1 MRGLLR
7 TPTPALAA
15 AALALFTSL
24 ADAGPWNR
32 RAGGVYAKLGYNHL
46 RATEL
51 ATPAGEVVGI
61 PAYVKDEATLYA
73 EYGLSDRFT
82 AVVDLI
88 GYRWSEIEG
97 FESAGGI
104 GDLRLALQWQLAQR
118 GASVFAL
125 RGTVQAPTGDETKGD
140 GLLPTGSGV
149 WEGDIVASA
158 GVSLWGGRGWAQA
171 GLGPQFRGGG
181 LRDGFVYDAQVGGR
195 LFGPVLLLF
204 NVRGVQPWN
213 TQPGHASTV
222 SPAGFGDGVTYLAW
236 GPGLI
241 VDVARGVALQLDVDG
256 ATNVRNI
263 AKGPT
268 VRFGLSVSR

>member
-1 MRGLLR
+1 VSARRLTRSL
-7 TPTPALAA
+7 ALAVG
-15 AALALFTSL
+15 ALALFPPL

-32 RAGGVYAKLGYNHL
+32 RAGGFYAKLGYNHL

-51 ATPAGEVVGI
+51 ATPAGEVVDI
-61 PAYVKDEATLYA
+61 PAYVKDEATIYA

-82 AVVDLI
+82 AVGDLI
-88 GYRWSEIEG
+88 AYRWSEIEG

-104 GDLRLALQWQLAQR
+104 GDLRVALQWQIGQR
-118 GASVFAL
+118 GSSVFAL

-140 GLLPTGSGV
+140 SLLPTGSGV
-149 WEGDIVASA
+149 WEGDVVASA
-158 GVSLWGGRGWAQA
+158 GVSLWRGRGWAQA
-171 GLGPQFRGGG
+171 GVGPQFRGGG

-195 LFGPVLLLF
+195 VFGPVLLLF
-204 NVRGVQPWN
+204 NVRGVQPWD
-213 TQPGHASTV
+213 TTPGDASTT

-241 VDVARGVALQLDVDG
+241 VEVARGVALQLDVDG
-256 ATNVRNI
+256 ATHVRNI

>member
-1 MRGLLR
+1 VKGPLR
-7 TPTPALAA
+7 TPSLAA
-15 AALALFTSL
+15 VALVPSL
-24 ADAGPWNR
+24 ADAVPGTVVRRLLRSSAATTSGPPSSQR
-32 RAGGVYAKLGYNHL
+32 
-46 RATEL
+46 
-51 ATPAGEVVGI
+51 PARWSTS
-61 PAYVKDEATLYA
+61 AYVRDEATLYA
-73 EYGLSDRFT
+73 EYGPSDRFT
-82 AVVDLI
+82 AVVDLV

-104 GDLRLALQWQLAQR
+104 GDLRLALQWQVAHR

-125 RGTVQAPTGDETKGD
+125 RGTVQAPTGDETMGA

-149 WEGDIVASA
+149 WEGDVVASA
-158 GVSLWGGRGWAQA
+158 GVSLWRVGSWAQA
-171 GLGPQFRGGG
+171 SLGPQFRGGG

-204 NVRGVQPWN
+204 NVRGVQPWD
-213 TQPGHASTV
+213 TEPGDASTV

-241 VDVARGVALQLDVDG
+241 VEVARGIALQLDADG
-256 ATNVRNI
+256 ATHVRNI